1 MDEQEYLRAADA
13 CLERA
18 ASWLGTFEDL
28 DVTTSDGL
36 VTMEFEDGAR
46 FVLNRQ
52 SAARQ
57 IWLAARARA
66 RHYRRVALAAA
77 ARAGHYRWDQPAG
90 AWVDDR
96 DGHELFGR
104 LATEV
109 GEKLGVRLDAPS

>member
-57 IWLAARARA
+57 IWLAAGARA
-66 RHYRRVALAAA
+66 W
-77 ARAGHYRWDQPAG
+77 HYRWDESAG

>member
-1 MDEQEYLRAADA
+1 MDEQQYLRAADA

-18 ASWLGTFEDL
+18 ARWLEACEDL
-28 DVTTSDGL
+28 DITTSDGI

-57 IWLAARARA
+57 IWLAASARA
-66 RHYRRVALAAA
+66 W
-77 ARAGHYRWDQPAG
+77 HYRWDEAAG
-90 AWVDDR
+90 SWVDDR

-109 GEKLGVRLDAPS
+109 GEKLGVRLELPA

>member
-13 CLERA
+13 CLERVA
-18 ASWLGTFEDL
+18 RWLGAFEDL

-57 IWLAARARA
+57 IWLAAGARA
-66 RHYRRVALAAA
+66 W
-77 ARAGHYRWDQPAG
+77 HYRWDESAG

>member
-1 MDEQEYLRAADA
+1 MDEQQYLRAADA

-18 ASWLGTFEDL
+18 ARWLEAFEDL
-28 DVTTSDGL
+28 DVRAGDGL

-57 IWLAARARA
+57 MWLAAGARA
-66 RHYRRVALAAA
+66 W
-77 ARAGHYRWDQPAG
+77 HYRWDESAG

-96 DGHELFGR
+96 DGHELFGC
-104 LATEV
+104 LAREV
-109 GEKLGVRLDAPS
+109 GEKLGVRLDAPP